1 MSVVVGYAPSVQGDA
16 ALRAGAREARRR
28 KVDLVVASHAYY
40 DADNHRT
47 VADATV
53 VGEAL
58 TAQEDGE
65 TPTFTVRSSDQED
78 VGDFL
83 LEVAGEVSATLLV
96 IGLRRKSRIGKLN
109 LGATA
114 RKVVMDAPCP
124 VLAVK
129 AGGVSSS

>member
-1 MSVVVGYAPSVQGDA
+1 
-16 ALRAGAREARRR
+16 
-28 KVDLVVASHAYY
+28 
-40 DADNHRT
+40 
-47 VADATV
+47 
-53 VGEAL
+53 
-58 TAQEDGE
+58 
-65 TPTFTVRSSDQED
+65 VRSSDQED